1 MGEQE
6 GPGCRRTRVQEKGAG
21 CRRIRVGEEGAGLKK
36 RVDKEQPRA
45 ATSSHEQPRAAKSRH
60 GKQKPCVMCVG
71 RCTSCEHPTSS
82 HGRMIGG
89 RSLGTRPSV

>member
-45 ATSSHEQPRAAKSRH
+45 ATSSQEQAWKAEA
-60 GKQKPCVMCVG
+60 MCHVC
-71 RCTSCEHPTSS
+71 REVY
-82 HGRMIGG
+82 I
-89 RSLGTRPSV
+89 L